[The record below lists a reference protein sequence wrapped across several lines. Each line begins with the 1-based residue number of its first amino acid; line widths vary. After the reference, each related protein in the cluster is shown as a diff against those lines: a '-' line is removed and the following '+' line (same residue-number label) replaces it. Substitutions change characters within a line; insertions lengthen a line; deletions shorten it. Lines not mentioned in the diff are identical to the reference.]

1 MYNPTE
7 EKYYTEIAKSIR
19 DHVHGYISLTK
30 FELDIIDTRE
40 FQRLK
45 DIRQLTCQ
53 AVYPGARHTR
63 FEHSLGVMELTR
75 RAIKSLK
82 HNERLLNDDSGLLT
96 TSSNRNDGEIFTP
109 WMELSASEAAL
120 LHDVGHCPFSHL
132 GETQYDEK
140 EVDNKLLAIISARTS
155 NKAPDEDSNKAKILD
170 RLKNLEDAF
179 KKRIDDGKKIPGAVH
194 EKLSCIIIMDTF
206 YDKLT
211 QFADLFPEENLED
224 NLYVDIEL
232 VIRCILG
239 YEYDTSVN
247 LFSDGEEKGEKAL
260 KENQK
265 KNVMVRLINSP
276 IFDMDKLDYI
286 MRDSYMT
293 QIGTPGIDTSRL
305 FRNMHLNG
313 EYSIV
318 FTNRAVSALQNM
330 IEARDDLYM
339 YVYNHHAVVYSDFI
353 NTYIF
358 RRLNHNMRDFKNL
371 IAKLC
376 KKLDNIKAEENKIF
390 QEIEK
395 FGTARLGMVSK
406 SRLFSPEAIID
417 RHCSDSDWIFLL
429 NDIYNKMSEAKSTED
444 ESIKDKPTEDKKD
457 AFEQPLLEAIYK
469 IINSLSKGNISMED
483 IRSAV
488 YNVCSDG
495 SHDKIPE
502 FEKVAKNVNHV
513 YDLIGDCLERK
524 YLKPWWK
531 TYSEFNSFID
541 INFPDDNIREKLCQW
556 IGQGDTKEFAGDE
569 FRSQIAKHVRY
580 ITQQIANDESE
591 SDLIQPLKDGDFF
604 VIQRAARFCKPETV
618 RELDVAQK
626 TNEMS
631 GNDAD
636 VKYRA
641 DEYYIKS
648 LTTIIPARDYYSIY
662 AEKSF
667 YIFLRQLTPNE
678 ISGPS
683 DANNSDDKLSLKKQR
698 RHYKLIEK
706 IFVFVATQFIQRG
719 EVYFQAHFSPDKTK
733 EERAENENISKRN
746 MLKKYRE
753 IYGKIPPEGDKSN
766 GKEKEK

>member
-1 MYNPTE
+1 MYNLNDK
-7 EKYYTEIAKSIR
+7 KYYTEIAKSIR

-75 RAIKSLK
+75 RAIRSLK

-96 TSSNRNDGEIFTP
+96 TSSNQDDGEIFEP
-109 WMELSASEAAL
+109 WMEFSASEAAL

-140 EVDNKLLAIISARTS
+140 EVDNKLLATISDKISDETS
-155 NKAPDEDSNKAKILD
+155 AQKVQG
-170 RLKNLEDAF
+170 LKNLENAF
-179 KKRIDDGKKIPGAVH
+179 KKIIEEGKNIPGAVH

-211 QFADLFPEENLED
+211 RVAGQVPNKK
-224 NLYVDIEL
+224 LYVDIEL
-232 VIRCILG
+232 IIRCILG

-247 LFSDGEEKGEKAL
+247 LFSNDEEKGEEIL
-260 KENQK
+260 KGNQK

-293 QIGTPGIDTSRL
+293 QIGTPRIDTSRL

-318 FTNRAVSALQNM
+318 FTNRAVPALQNM

-358 RRLNHNMRDFKNL
+358 RRLNHNMCDFKNL
-371 IAKLC
+371 ITNLC
-376 KKLDNIKAEENKIF
+376 KKFDNIKADEHKIF
-390 QEIEK
+390 REIEK
-395 FGTARLGMVSK
+395 LETARLGMISK
-406 SRLFSPEAIID
+406 NCLFSLEAIID
-417 RHCSDSDWIFLL
+417 RYRSDSDWIFLL
-429 NDIYNKMSEAKSTED
+429 NNIYNKMSEAKSTED
-444 ESIKDKPTEDKKD
+444 ENG
-457 AFEQPLLEAIYK
+457 AFRNPLLEAIYK
-469 IINSLSKGNISMED
+469 IINSLGEGNITEED
-483 IRSAV
+483 IQSAV
-488 YNVCSDG
+488 HDLSGDG
-495 SHDKIPE
+495 SHDEISE
-502 FEKVAKNVNHV
+502 FEKVVKNVNHV
-513 YDLIGDCLERK
+513 YSLIGDCIKRK

-531 TYSEFNSFID
+531 TYSEFNSFIE

-556 IGQGDTKEFAGDE
+556 IGQGDTEKFAGDE

-580 ITQQIANDESE
+580 ITQQIYGKET
-591 SDLIQPLKDGDFF
+591 DLIQPLNDGDFF

-648 LTTIIPARDYYSIY
+648 LTTIIPSRDYYSIY

-667 YIFLRQLTPNE
+667 YIFLRQLTPDK
-678 ISGPS
+678 IPGSS
-683 DANNSDDKLSLKKQR
+683 DADLNPDDKLSLKKQR

-733 EERAENENISKRN
+733 EKRAENENKSKRK
-746 MLKKYRE
+746 MLQKYLDV
-753 IYGKIPPEGDKSN
+753 YGSISSEGDQVN
-766 GKEKEK
+766 EKEK

>member
-1 MYNPTE
+1 MYNPND

-75 RAIKSLK
+75 RAIRSLK
-82 HNERLLNDDSGLLT
+82 HNERLLNDDSGLLM
-96 TSSNRNDGEIFTP
+96 TSSNRDDGEIFEP
-109 WMELSASEAAL
+109 WMEFSASEAAL

-140 EVDNKLLAIISARTS
+140 EVDNKLLAIISDKISDETS
-155 NKAPDEDSNKAKILD
+155 AKTVQG
-170 RLKNLEDAF
+170 LKNLENAF
-179 KKRIDDGKKIPGAVH
+179 KKHIKEDKKILGAVH
-194 EKLSCIIIMDTF
+194 EKLSCIIIMDKF

-211 QFADLFPEENLED
+211 SVADWVSNKK
-224 NLYVDIEL
+224 LYADIEL
-232 VIRCILG
+232 IIRCILG

-247 LFSDGEEKGEKAL
+247 LFSNNEGKDEEIL

-265 KNVMVRLINSP
+265 KNVMVRLINSS

-286 MRDSYMT
+286 IRDSYMT

-318 FTNRAVSALQNM
+318 FTNRAVPALQNM

-358 RRLNHNMRDFKNL
+358 RRLNHNMCDFKNL
-371 IAKLC
+371 IANLC
-376 KKLDNIKAEENKIF
+376 KKFDNIKADENKIF
-390 QEIEK
+390 RETEK
-395 FGTARLGMVSK
+395 FETARLGMVSK
-406 SRLFSPEAIID
+406 NCLFSPEAIID
-417 RHCSDSDWIFLL
+417 RYCSDSDWIFLL
-429 NDIYNKMSEAKSTED
+429 NDIYNKMSEAKSTND
-444 ESIKDKPTEDKKD
+444 EKD
-457 AFEQPLLEAIYK
+457 AFKKPLIDAICK
-469 IINSLSKGNISMED
+469 IINSLSEKNIAEQD
-483 IRSAV
+483 IQSSA
-488 YNVCSDG
+488 YDLHSDG
-495 SHDKIPE
+495 SLDEISE

-513 YDLIGDCLERK
+513 YVLIGDCIKRK

-531 TYSEFNSFID
+531 TYSEFNSFIE

-580 ITQQIANDESE
+580 ITQKIYGKER
-591 SDLIQPLKDGDFF
+591 DLIQPLEDGDFF
-604 VIQRAARFCKPETV
+604 VIQRAARFCKPESV
-618 RELDVAQK
+618 RELEVAQK

-631 GNDAD
+631 GNNAG

-648 LTTIIPARDYYSIY
+648 LTSIIPSRDYYSIY

-667 YIFLRQLTPNE
+667 YIFLRQLTPNK
-678 ISGPS
+678 ISDSSGAALNP
-683 DANNSDDKLSLKKQR
+683 DDKLDLKKQR

-719 EVYFQAHFSPDKTK
+719 EVYFQARFSPKETK
-733 EERAENENISKRN
+733 EKRAKSENESKRK
-746 MLKKYRE
+746 MLKKYQDV
-753 IYGKIPPEGDKSN
+753 YGNISSEGDKAN
-766 GKEKEK
+766 EKEK